1 MEEIIL
7 VAPTMEYA
15 DQIEKFREEIL
26 EANDGDA
33 FAGCSNLQEC
43 VTAEKWIDEV
53 TAMEKPETCP
63 EGYVTANTYLA
74 VRKADNRLI
83 GVIDLRHHINNPV
96 LSLWGGHMGYTIRPS
111 DRQKGY
117 GKEMLRQ
124 NLEKCRERGMEKVMI
139 TCFRWNEASERTIL
153 ANGGVFEKEIFELG
167 EYIKRF
173 WVTL

>member
-43 VTAEKWIDEV
+43 VTADKWIDEV

-63 EGYVTANTYLA
+63 ERYVTANTYLA
-74 VRKADNRLI
+74 VRNADNRLI
-83 GVIDLRHHINNPV
+83 GVIDLRHHINHPV
-96 LSLWGGHMGYTIRPS
+96 LSLWAATWVTPS
-111 DRQKGY
+111 DLPNAK
-117 GKEMLRQ
+117 
-124 NLEKCRERGMEKVMI
+124 KVMGKKCCAK
-139 TCFRWNEASERTIL
+139 TWKNAESGAW
-153 ANGGVFEKEIFELG
+153 
-167 EYIKRF
+167 KR
-173 WVTL
+173 